1 MAFTYRSNGKQYTL
15 YTRELELKSGVQR
28 VYFFSSNDYVEGEPA
43 DKPKGYY
50 VKVERRTGFPILKKK

>member
-43 DKPKGYY
+43 DKPKDYY
-50 VKVERRTGFPILKKK
+50 VEVERRTGFPILKKK